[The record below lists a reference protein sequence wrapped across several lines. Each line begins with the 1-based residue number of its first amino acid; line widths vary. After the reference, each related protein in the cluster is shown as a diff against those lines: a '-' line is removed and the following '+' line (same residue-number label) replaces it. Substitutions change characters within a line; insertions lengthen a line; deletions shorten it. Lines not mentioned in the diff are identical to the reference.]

1 MSPSLS
7 PHQMNEHLVRCE
19 AERPYVCNA
28 LVGTQKCGRHF
39 TSERSCRY
47 HEDRCARG
55 QIVRRSRSRSRGP
68 SVSRGP
74 SMVRELSGEPRDRNV
89 PRERSGAPRD
99 RKVKRERSESRE
111 RADVKPPP
119 WQMPRSAPSV
129 HAHLSAYYSEQFAQM
144 NSKFR
149 RLSGGAAALRLVQS
163 AEFSPPAHVDCNCR
177 VLEGLMSP
185 VSDHSRKP
193 DLASSVHRVRMAQ
206 LATESS
212 DWIRADGWESAQPGW
227 TPTLEVLRQHR
238 QELRR
243 KYSDDQL
250 RMIMQCGGDTVD
262 SFVREEPCS
271 PDGSLWQVSHLQE
284 IFEQFGL
291 IVIQR
296 AGANARDTLSSPDL
310 HFLQQLIANAAIIED
325 ATFPNAMASS
335 RLRAALRHGQCIS
348 HCTPD
353 AVVQYIQEHQLYQQP
368 GLNNNNC
375 VQEKQSHKQL
385 HITGKQQSEL
395 YLVLILLVI
404 KNFSLRVRLKSAV
417 CSSLQLA
424 MDAQQLQQLLNAL
437 QQMVTN
443 AVPQN
448 AAPANLSNANLASSI
463 DAAFRPSI
471 TIPRS
476 TLPLNAGLNEASKV
490 RLLLGKLG
498 EEEYNKYRDTISPTQ
513 PDQVNWNDTISHLK
527 QLFAETRSLFVRRY
541 ECFKIR
547 KQQGQ
552 DVSSLIAQINASCEN
567 ADLSLTKEQL
577 SALKMLEDSQK
588 NGTGISLKKI
598 EEKLRAIQLVK
609 ESALSLVNPPI
620 VTNAITQGRDNGQT
634 QHKDKA
640 VQINGNI
647 KMPIQVGSQRVVAQ
661 HFRVDHVANVTTGA
675 PIAHSRTPL
684 ASSATKRGIF
694 QQFAVKR
701 KQSRHRTTTGPFTQS
716 KSTRT
721 ACMLAQLK
729 ADGGN
734 CAF

>member
-74 SMVRELSGEPRDRNV
+74 SMVRELSGEPRDWNV

-144 NSKFR
+144 NSKSLDGSRVVLLLCGLFNPPNF
-149 RLSGGAAALRLVQS
+149 LHLRMFDRARDFLQQ
-163 AEFSPPAHVDCNCR
+163 DCNCR
-177 VLEGLMSP
+177 VLEGLMSS

-227 TPTLEVLRQHR
+227 TPTLEVLRHHR

-250 RMIMQCGGDTVD
+250 RLIMLCGGDTVD

-375 VQEKQSHKQL
+375 VQEKQSQ
-385 HITGKQQSEL
+385 
-395 YLVLILLVI
+395 
-404 KNFSLRVRLKSAV
+404 
-417 CSSLQLA
+417 
-424 MDAQQLQQLLNAL
+424 
-437 QQMVTN
+437 
-443 AVPQN
+443 
-448 AAPANLSNANLASSI
+448 
-463 DAAFRPSI
+463 
-471 TIPRS
+471 
-476 TLPLNAGLNEASKV
+476 
-490 RLLLGKLG
+490 
-498 EEEYNKYRDTISPTQ
+498 
-513 PDQVNWNDTISHLK
+513 
-527 QLFAETRSLFVRRY
+527 
-541 ECFKIR
+541 
-547 KQQGQ
+547 
-552 DVSSLIAQINASCEN
+552 
-567 ADLSLTKEQL
+567 
-577 SALKMLEDSQK
+577 
-588 NGTGISLKKI
+588 
-598 EEKLRAIQLVK
+598 
-609 ESALSLVNPPI
+609 
-620 VTNAITQGRDNGQT
+620 
-634 QHKDKA
+634 
-640 VQINGNI
+640 
-647 KMPIQVGSQRVVAQ
+647 
-661 HFRVDHVANVTTGA
+661 
-675 PIAHSRTPL
+675 
-684 ASSATKRGIF
+684 
-694 QQFAVKR
+694 
-701 KQSRHRTTTGPFTQS
+701 
-716 KSTRT
+716 
-721 ACMLAQLK
+721 
-729 ADGGN
+729 
-734 CAF
+734 